1 MFGLGLSLT
10 VEDFRRVIRFP
21 RAVTVALACQI
32 IVLPA
37 VCLGMAH
44 AFGLPAALAVG
55 LMLLAASPG
64 GPAANLYSHLAR
76 GDVALNVTLTAVNA
90 VLSLVTLP
98 LILGF
103 ALQHFVDSDQTIPL
117 QLGKVISVIAL
128 VLAPVA
134 IGMTVRARRPDFADR
149 FDRPVRLASTT
160 FLVIVI
166 AVAVFGERENIVG
179 YVQQV
184 GIAALSF
191 NITSLLVGYF
201 VPRLLRIERRQAIA
215 IGMEIGVH
223 NGVLAITIALNVL
236 GNSAMSIPPAVY
248 AIISLVTAAV
258 FGFVV
263 SRRTPDE
270 RGAGQPGF
278 EPATS

>member
-1 MFGLGLSLT
+1 
-10 VEDFRRVIRFP
+10 
-21 RAVTVALACQI
+21 
-32 IVLPA
+32 
-37 VCLGMAH
+37 
-44 AFGLPAALAVG
+44 
-55 LMLLAASPG
+55 
-64 GPAANLYSHLAR
+64 
-76 GDVALNVTLTAVNA
+76 

-134 IGMTVRARRPDFADR
+134 IGMTVRTRRPDFADR

-179 YVQQV
+179 YVQAV